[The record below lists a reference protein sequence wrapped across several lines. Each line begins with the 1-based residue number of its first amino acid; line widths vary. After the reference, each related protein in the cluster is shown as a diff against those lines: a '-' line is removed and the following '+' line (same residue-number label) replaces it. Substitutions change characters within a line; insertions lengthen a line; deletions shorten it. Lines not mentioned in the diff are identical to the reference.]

1 MPYTTETY
9 QKAINILENFL
20 SFFCWLFSPFVERD
34 DAGIYRYTTSLVII
48 IDLVLLKRN
57 LEELIEDSL

>member
-1 MPYTTETY
+1 M
-9 QKAINILENFL
+9 NILENFL

-34 DAGIYRYTTSLVII
+34 NADIYCYTILLVII